1 MKYAPSV
8 AFAASVAG
16 SKVLRGFLTDACQER
31 AQGRRGGRS
40 MGRESGGSQE
50 QHANVS
56 RPQGE
61 ARAAFSLHVS
71 DFFTARAVLLC
82 VVHAHANGGPGEAPD
97 LEPETPEE
105 PRVSRREEGGSLL
118 GRALGS
124 AASAPFLSLQL
135 RAVSGRRT
143 TPA

>member
-1 MKYAPSV
+1 
-8 AFAASVAG
+8 
-16 SKVLRGFLTDACQER
+16 
-31 AQGRRGGRS
+31 

-124 AASAPFLSLQL
+124 AASGHPLSFLTTTSGFWMPDDAGVKEAPL
-135 RAVSGRRT
+135 RGEAPSSSKPHVTRT
-143 TPA
+143 PSRYS